1 MLVYLKRY
9 KYKHTAPLLNYIAM
23 YDEGLEDL
31 VNYAREIKVI
41 WRVKTKRINKIS
53 LGQSCV

>member
-41 WRVKTKRINKIS
+41 
-53 LGQSCV
+53 